1 MASDHEIDFDY
12 LRFGFRRFQTAFW
25 ISILAVSIQ
34 FLLFLVPGLINRDW
48 EGEMGG
54 YFVVP
59 EFFIFCAI
67 ITGGGFIWI
76 FGFKF
81 LRLLSRFIY
90 LLLAPNHVS
99 YSSWDQFFCRSL
111 WPLPWAFGIGAIVDV
126 IYFAGRFGGSPDD
139 VIVGTIGNLLG
150 AFCYGTIFY
159 NWYRLCRS
167 SNESE
172 AEKDVS
178 KNS

>member
-59 EFFIFCAI
+59 AFFISCAI

-81 LRLLSRFIY
+81 LRLLSRLIY
-90 LLLAPNHVS
+90 MLFAPNHVS
-99 YSSWDQFFCRSL
+99 YPSWDQVFCRSL
-111 WPLPWAFGIGAIVDV
+111 WALPWAFGIGAIVYV

-139 VIVGTIGNLLG
+139 VIVGTLGNLLG

-159 NWYRLCRS
+159 NWHRLCRF
-167 SNESE
+167 SNESKTE
-172 AEKDVS
+172 QDGS
-178 KNS
+178 GNS